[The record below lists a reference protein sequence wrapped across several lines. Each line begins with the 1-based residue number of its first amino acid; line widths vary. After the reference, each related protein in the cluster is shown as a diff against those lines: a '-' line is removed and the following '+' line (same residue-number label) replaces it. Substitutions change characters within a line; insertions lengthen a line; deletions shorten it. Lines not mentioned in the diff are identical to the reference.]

1 MSDEAAAER
10 MDMAIKTGEQFSER
24 YYKIL
29 DQERHKI
36 NTMYHENA
44 VLAWNGNPVEG
55 IGSIKS
61 FMMEKLPKTNT
72 FLNSL
77 DAQPVHDSAVQGKT
91 TVLVVVSVLCTSST
105 FLRLIENCNTYQVSG
120 TMKFG
125 STAPKP
131 FQQNFML
138 TDQDQKWKVV
148 TDTYRSQ

>member
-55 IGSIKS
+55 IGNIKT
-61 FMMEKLPKTNT
+61 FMMEKLPKSNT

-91 TVLVVVSVLCTSST
+91 TVLVVVIT
-105 FLRLIENCNTYQVSG
+105 
-120 TMKFG
+120 KH
-125 STAPKP
+125 
-131 FQQNFML
+131 
-138 TDQDQKWKVV
+138 
-148 TDTYRSQ
+148 

>member
-1 MSDEAAAER
+1 MSDEAAIER
-10 MDMAIKTGEQFSER
+10 MDMAIKTGEAFSER

-55 IGSIKS
+55 VGNIKT
-61 FMMEKLPKTNT
+61 FMMEKLPKSNT
-72 FLNSL
+72 YLNSL

-91 TVLVVVSVLCTSST
+91 TVLVVVS
-105 FLRLIENCNTYQVSG
+105 G

-125 STAPKP
+125 TTAPKP
-131 FQQNFML
+131 FQQNFMI
-138 TDQDQKWKVV
+138 TDQDSKWKVV

>member
-10 MDMAIKTGEQFSER
+10 IDMAIKTGEQFSER

-55 IGSIKS
+55 IGNIKT
-61 FMMEKLPKTNT
+61 FMMDKLPKSNT

-91 TVLVVVSVLCTSST
+91 TVLVVVSAVINKIFIEHNLNWDSSSGVRNDEVWCRCHGHGTET
-105 FLRLIENCNTYQVSG
+105 FPAELHVDRR
-120 TMKFG
+120 K
-125 STAPKP
+125 PK
-131 FQQNFML
+131 
-138 TDQDQKWKVV
+138 VES
-148 TDTYRSQ
+148 RH

>member
-1 MSDEAAAER
+1 MTAISSFSECLTSWVSMSDEAAAER

-55 IGSIKS
+55 IGNIKT
-61 FMMEKLPKTNT
+61 FMMEKLPKSNT

-91 TVLVVVSVLCTSST
+91 TVLVVVSV
-105 FLRLIENCNTYQVSG
+105 
-120 TMKFG
+120 
-125 STAPKP
+125 
-131 FQQNFML
+131 
-138 TDQDQKWKVV
+138 
-148 TDTYRSQ
+148 

>member
-55 IGSIKS
+55 IGNIKT
-61 FMMEKLPKTNT
+61 FMMEKLPKSNT

-91 TVLVVVSVLCTSST
+91 TVLVVVGFKSCLST
-105 FLRLIENCNTYQVSG
+105 FQHFI
-120 TMKFG
+120 
-125 STAPKP
+125 
-131 FQQNFML
+131 
-138 TDQDQKWKVV
+138 
-148 TDTYRSQ
+148 

>member
-36 NTMYHENA
+36 NTMYHQDA

-55 IGSIKS
+55 IGNIKS
-61 FMMEKLPKTNT
+61 FMMEKLPKSNT

-91 TVLVVVSVLCTSST
+91 TVLVVVSGEINTLYLAQ
-105 FLRLIENCNTYQVSG
+105 FKMRLLSG
-120 TMKFG
+120 VWNDEVWCHGTETIPAELHVDRREPEVESG
-125 STAPKP
+125 H
-131 FQQNFML
+131 
-138 TDQDQKWKVV
+138 
-148 TDTYRSQ
+148 

>member
-36 NTMYHENA
+36 NTMYHQDA

-55 IGSIKS
+55 IGNIKS
-61 FMMEKLPKTNT
+61 FMMEKLPKSNT

-91 TVLVVVSVLCTSST
+91 TVLVVVS
-105 FLRLIENCNTYQVSG
+105 G

-125 STAPKP
+125 ATAPKP

-138 TDQDQKWKVV
+138 TDENQKWKVV